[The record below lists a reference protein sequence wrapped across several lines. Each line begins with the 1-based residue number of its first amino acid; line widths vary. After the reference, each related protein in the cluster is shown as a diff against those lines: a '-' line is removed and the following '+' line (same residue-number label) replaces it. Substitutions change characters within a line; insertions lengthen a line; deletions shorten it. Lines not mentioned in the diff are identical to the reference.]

1 MLTLRFAVVAFA
13 VAFAPACGRD
23 HTTPAAS
30 PVESRPPTLTAAT
43 AASGRA
49 GAVAPHAHGAS
60 IGATVKAPII
70 VYPHRLSWGD
80 PPPMIPRGAQ
90 IAIVEGDPSTPNA
103 LFTLRAKLPANYR
116 FMPHWHPTDEHVT
129 VLSGT
134 LLIGHGDTFSR
145 GEMTELPAGGF
156 AVLPAHH
163 HHFASAGNAETIIQI
178 HAVGPLEFNYVNP
191 ADDPRHEKSVEE
203 KPERRAQPGAS
214 SAREH
219 LEVVGAYLS
228 PLEHLP

>member
-1 MLTLRFAVVAFA
+1 MFASQLAVAALA
-13 VAFAPACGRD
+13 VAFVPACTRD
-23 HTTPAAS
+23 HAPPTAS
-30 PVESRPPTLTAAT
+30 PVGSRPPTLTAAT
-43 AASGRA
+43 AAGGRA
-49 GAVAPHAHGAS
+49 GAAEPHAHGTS

-70 VYPHRLSWGD
+70 VSPHRLSWGE

-90 IAIVEGDPSTPNA
+90 IAIIEGDPSTPNA

-163 HHFASAGNAETIIQI
+163 HHFASAADTETIIQI
-178 HAVGPLEFNYVNP
+178 HAVGPLEFNYVHP
-191 ADDPRHEKSVEE
+191 ADDPRNQTTVEQ
-203 KPERRAQPGAS
+203 KPAPR
-214 SAREH
+214 
-219 LEVVGAYLS
+219 
-228 PLEHLP
+228 